1 MFNREPFEPLSPEV
15 LEENGLLTYQEAI
28 NMIHFPSDALELKMA
43 RRRLAFD
50 ELLLLQLGFGTMKV
64 KSRKN
69 TGCTMHSIE
78 MDEFFDRLPFTMT
91 KGQLSAI
98 EDITHDMCST
108 TPMNRLIQGDVG
120 SGKTAVAMAGC
131 YFAYKNGFQSTIMA
145 PTEILAQQHYETF
158 KSLLEPLGMRVGL
171 LTGSLTQK
179 NKKLVRQQIADGEL
193 DVVTGTHAL
202 VQKDTIFQNL
212 GLVITDEQH
221 RFGVSQRAKLSS
233 KGNYPHTLV
242 MSATPIPRTLGLII
256 YGDLDISPI
265 KELPAGRQPI
275 ETYAVMGKLRE
286 RAYNYVVKHLKEG
299 GQAYI
304 VCPTIEENEMELQSV
319 YAYAENLKD
328 SVLGRYNIGILHGRM
343 SQEEKDTIMLRF
355 KIGIIDI
362 LISTTVI
369 EVGVDVPNAS
379 IILIENAER
388 FGLSQLHQ
396 LRGRVG
402 RGSRKSA
409 CILLCNNYTDD
420 AKERLRAMCNT
431 TDGFE
436 IAEKDLEIRGYGDFF
451 GHRQHGLPSLKVAN
465 LVNDSQILDQ
475 SKVTAQKILS
485 DDPTLSK
492 IENAI
497 LASQVARMFDTSSS
511 T

>member
-1 MFNREPFEPLSPEV
+1 
-15 LEENGLLTYQEAI
+15 
-28 NMIHFPSDALELKMA
+28 
-43 RRRLAFD
+43 
-50 ELLLLQLGFGTMKV
+50 
-64 KSRKN
+64 
-69 TGCTMHSIE
+69 
-78 MDEFFDRLPFTMT
+78 
-91 KGQLSAI
+91 
-98 EDITHDMCST
+98 
-108 TPMNRLIQGDVG
+108 
-120 SGKTAVAMAGC
+120 
-131 YFAYKNGFQSTIMA
+131 
-145 PTEILAQQHYETF
+145 
-158 KSLLEPLGMRVGL
+158 
-171 LTGSLTQK
+171 
-179 NKKLVRQQIADGEL
+179 
-193 DVVTGTHAL
+193 
-202 VQKDTIFQNL
+202 
-212 GLVITDEQH
+212 
-221 RFGVSQRAKLSS
+221 
-233 KGNYPHTLV
+233 
-242 MSATPIPRTLGLII
+242 
-256 YGDLDISPI
+256 
-265 KELPAGRQPI
+265 
-275 ETYAVMGKLRE
+275 
-286 RAYNYVVKHLKEG
+286 VVKHLKEG

-402 RGSRKSA
+402 RGSRKST